1 MIGRWN
7 TSRVE
12 EEEKPTGF
20 DSFDLRLGD
29 VMRGERATLGKSL
42 LDVQREL
49 KIKATYISAIENADV
64 SAFETQG
71 FIAGYVRSY
80 ARYLGM
86 DPEWAYKTF
95 CKESGFTTAHGL
107 SASASSQSDKSAKPA
122 KRPEHSG
129 DPLANP
135 NASWV
140 PQSESIFAGIE
151 PGAVGSVAVLAVL
164 ISLLGFGGWSVLQEI
179 QRVDFAPIEQTPGV
193 LAELPDVGDGPAS
206 FTSENSAE
214 VMAQAGAGLSQP
226 PSAEALDRLYRPQ
239 ALEVPVLTHR
249 DAPIST
255 LDPAS
260 VGVLAGVTAPELG
273 VAPASFGAPRTDDAI
288 AARDTQ
294 RLAASITPST
304 VEDAAELSP
313 RGVRVLGDDAAE
325 VAVFAVRPSWVR
337 IQSADGTVIF
347 EKILDAGEHYIL
359 PKTEQAPVLRT
370 GNAGSVYF
378 AVNGTAYGPSGDGPS
393 VVKNV
398 ALSQDALTDAFAL
411 ADLEND
417 ADLATYVAELNLAQQ

>member
-7 TSRVE
+7 TPRVE
-12 EEEKPTGF
+12 EEDKPTGF
-20 DSFDLRLGD
+20 DSYDLRLGD

-49 KIKATYISAIENADV
+49 KIKATYIAAIENADV

-107 SASASSQSDKSAKPA
+107 SASVSKQTDKSKPVA
-122 KRPEHSG
+122 KRADHSG

-135 NASWV
+135 NANWV

-151 PGAVGSVAVLAVL
+151 PGAVGSVAVLAAL
-164 ISLLGFGGWSVLQEI
+164 IGLLGFGGWSVLQEI

-206 FTSENSAE
+206 FRDEDGSELLA
-214 VMAQAGAGLSQP
+214 AAGAGLSQP

-255 LDPAS
+255 LDPAN
-260 VGVLAGVTAPELG
+260 VGVLAGVTTPDLG
-273 VAPASFGAPRTDDAI
+273 VAPTSFGTPMNGATI
-288 AARDTQ
+288 ADRDTP
-294 RLAASITPST
+294 RLAVNETSATAEGDPANATPA
-304 VEDAAELSP
+304 VQ
-313 RGVRVLGDDAAE
+313 VLGAQAAE
-325 VAVFAVRPSWVR
+325 VAVFAVRPSWIR

-347 EKILDAGEHYIL
+347 EKILDGGEHYVL
-359 PKTEQAPVLRT
+359 PKTEQAPVMRT

-398 ALSQDALTDAFAL
+398 ALSQEALTEAFAV
-411 ADLEND
+411 ANMEND
-417 ADLATYVAELNLAQQ
+417 ADLATYVAELNLAR

>member
-12 EEEKPTGF
+12 EEEKQTGF

-49 KIKATYISAIENADV
+49 KIKATYIAAIENADV

-71 FIAGYVRSY
+71 FVAGYVRSY

-95 CKESGFTTAHGL
+95 CAESGFTTAHGL
-107 SASASSQSDKSAKPA
+107 AAGASTFSEKPPKSSKRSDQK
-122 KRPEHSG
+122 G

-140 PQSESIFAGIE
+140 PQTESVFAGIE
-151 PGAVGSVAVLAVL
+151 PGAVGSVAVLAAL
-164 ISLLGFGGWSVLQEI
+164 IGLLGFGSWSVLQEI

-193 LAELPDVGDGPAS
+193 LAELPDVGAGP
-206 FTSENSAE
+206 SAIGE
-214 VMAQAGAGLSQP
+214 VNETEVLAQAGAGLTQP

-239 ALEVPVLTHR
+239 ALDVPVLTHR

-255 LDPAS
+255 LDPSS
-260 VGVLAGVTAPELG
+260 VGVLAGVSTPDLGTAPGFLG
-273 VAPASFGAPRTDDAI
+273 PDSITS
-288 AARDTQ
+288 RDTQ
-294 RLAASITPST
+294 RFAANLTTPT
-304 VEDAAELSP
+304 ADGQVDDTPA
-313 RGVRVLGDDAAE
+313 GVRVLGADAAE

-359 PKTEQAPVLRT
+359 PKTELAPVMRS
-370 GNAGSVYF
+370 GNAGSIYF

-398 ALSQDALTDAFAL
+398 ALSQEALLETFAL
-411 ADLEND
+411 ADLADD
-417 ADLATYVAELNLAQQ
+417 ADLATYVAELNLAQ

>member
-49 KIKATYISAIENADV
+49 KIKATYIAAIENADV

-86 DPEWAYKTF
+86 DPDLAFATF
-95 CKESGFTTAHGL
+95 CSESGFTTAHGL
-107 SASASSQSDKSAKPA
+107 APSVSTLPDKSAKLP
-122 KRPEHSG
+122 KRGDHVG
-129 DPLANP
+129 DPLGNP
-135 NASWV
+135 NANWV
-140 PQSESIFAGIE
+140 PQTESIFAGIE
-151 PGAVGSVAVLAVL
+151 PGAVGSVAVLAAL
-164 ISLLGFGGWSVLQEI
+164 IGLLGFGSWSVLKEI
-179 QRVDFAPIEQTPGV
+179 QRVDFAPVEQTPGV
-193 LAELPDVGDGPAS
+193 LAELPDVGAS
-206 FTSENSAE
+206 TEGD
-214 VMAQAGAGLSQP
+214 VLAQAGAGLSQP

-255 LDPAS
+255 LDPSS
-260 VGVLAGVTAPELG
+260 VGVLAHATAPELG
-273 VAPASFGAPRTDDAI
+273 LAPSQLAAAPGARMGASGI
-288 AARDTQ
+288 ASRDTQ
-294 RLAASITPST
+294 QIAQNLPASGADGRLDEAPPA
-304 VEDAAELSP
+304 VQ
-313 RGVRVLGDDAAE
+313 VLGAEAAE
-325 VAVFAVRPSWVR
+325 VAVFAVRPSWIR
-337 IQSADGTVIF
+337 IKSADGTVIF
-347 EKILDAGEHYIL
+347 EKILDAGEHYVL
-359 PKTEQAPVLRT
+359 PKTEHAPIMRT

-393 VVKNV
+393 VVKDV
-398 ALSQDALTDAFAL
+398 ALSQEALTQSFAL
-411 ADLEND
+411 ADLEED
-417 ADLATYVAELNLAQQ
+417 ADLATYVADLNLSQ

>member
-49 KIKATYISAIENADV
+49 KIKATYIAAIENADV

-107 SASASSQSDKSAKPA
+107 SASASSQSDKTKKVT
-122 KRPEHSG
+122 KRADHSG

-135 NASWV
+135 NANWV
-140 PQSESIFAGIE
+140 PQTESIFAGIE
-151 PGAVGSVAVLAVL
+151 PGAVGSVAVLAAL
-164 ISLLGFGGWSVLQEI
+164 IGLLGYGGWSVLQEI

-193 LAELPDVGDGPAS
+193 LAELPDVGGGPAS
-206 FTSENSAE
+206 FAADGDTEIMAE
-214 VMAQAGAGLSQP
+214 AGAGLSQP

-260 VGVLAGVTAPELG
+260 VGVLAGVTAPDLG
-273 VAPASFGAPRTDDAI
+273 AAPALFGSSPNSDAI
-288 AARDTQ
+288 ASRDTQ
-294 RLAASITPST
+294 RIAANAISPT
-304 VEDAAELSP
+304 VEGNAESAT
-313 RGVRVLGDDAAE
+313 RAVQVLGAEAAE
-325 VAVFAVRPSWVR
+325 VAIFAVRPSWVR

-347 EKILDAGEHYIL
+347 EKILDAGEHYVL
-359 PKTEQAPVLRT
+359 PKTEQAPVMRT

-398 ALSQDALTDAFAL
+398 ALSQEALTEVFAI
-411 ADLEND
+411 ADLAND
-417 ADLATYVAELNLAQQ
+417 ADLATYVAELNPAQ